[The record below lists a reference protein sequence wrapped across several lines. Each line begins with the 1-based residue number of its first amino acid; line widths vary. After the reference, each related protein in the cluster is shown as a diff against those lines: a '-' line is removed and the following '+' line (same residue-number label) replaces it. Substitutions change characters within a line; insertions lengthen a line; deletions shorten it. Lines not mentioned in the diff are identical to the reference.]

1 MHSAIYTG
9 RLRHRRF
16 APREHSF
23 EYRLFML
30 YVDLAEL
37 DQVFRNRWL
46 WSVKRPSLAWMRR
59 ADYLGDASVPLDQVV
74 RDRVEIETGERPTGP
89 IRVLTHLRYLG
100 VGFNPVT
107 FYYCF
112 NRSGDK
118 IETIVAEITNTPWKE
133 RHAYVLSQRQQYVP
147 SLASAGDN
155 YKDVGG
161 RATHGAVAGGQD
173 GGISSLRPLSH
184 KERREGKTR
193 QHLRFRFAKTFHVS
207 PFMPMNFAYDWR
219 FSVPM
224 HADSERLTVHMQN
237 MQAEQKA
244 FDATLD
250 LQRREI
256 TGWSLATTLASFP
269 VMTVTVI
276 VGIYWQALRLWLKR
290 IPFHSHPEIAHDHE
304 RHPRRSSV
312 T

>member
-23 EYRLFML
+23 EYRLFMM

-46 WSVKRPSLAWMRR
+46 WSVKRPSLAWLRR
-59 ADYLGDASVPLDQVV
+59 KDYLGDATVPLDQAV
-74 RDRVEIETGERPTGP
+74 RDRVEAETGERPTGR
-89 IRVLTHLRYLG
+89 IRMLTHLRYFG

-112 NRSGDK
+112 NRCGDK
-118 IETIVAEITNTPWKE
+118 VKTIVAEITNTPWNE
-133 RHAYVLSQRQQYVP
+133 RHVYVLGERLNISP
-147 SLASAGDN
+147 
-155 YKDVGG
+155 
-161 RATHGAVAGGQD
+161 GAAHRY
-173 GGISSLRPLSH
+173 LFR
-184 KERREGKTR
+184 KE
-193 QHLRFRFAKTFHVS
+193 FHVS
-207 PFMPMNFAYDWR
+207 PFMPMNFDYDWR
-219 FSVPM
+219 FGVP
-224 HADSERLTVHMQN
+224 DKRLTVHMQN
-237 MQAEQKA
+237 MQGNQKS

-256 TGWSLATTLASFP
+256 TGWSLAITLASFP
-269 VMTVTVI
+269 AMTVTVI
-276 VGIYWQALRLWLKR
+276 VGIYSQAFRLWLKR
-290 IPFHSHPEIAHDHE
+290 IPFHSHPETTHKHE
-304 RHPRRSSV
+304 RHTRRSSI

>member
-23 EYRLFML
+23 EYRLFMM

-46 WSVKRPSLAWMRR
+46 WSVKRPSLAWLRR
-59 ADYLGDASVPLDQVV
+59 KDYLGDATVPLDQAV

-89 IRVLTHLRYLG
+89 IRMLTHLRYLG

-112 NRSGDK
+112 DGADTHV
-118 IETIVAEITNTPWKE
+118 ETVVAEITNTPWNE
-133 RHAYVLSQRQQYVP
+133 RHEYVLSARAP
-147 SLASAGDN
+147 SPLRGEGWGEGENPSTN
-155 YKDVGG
+155 
-161 RATHGAVAGGQD
+161 
-173 GGISSLRPLSH
+173 RPLSLTLSH
-184 KERREGKTR
+184 EGRGDEKTR
-193 QHLRFRFAKTFHVS
+193 QHLHFRFDKTFHVS
-207 PFMPMNFAYDWR
+207 PFMAMNCEYDWR
-219 FSVPM
+219 FSVPT
-224 HADSERLTVHMQN
+224 HADRERLTVHMQN
-237 MQAEQKA
+237 MQGKQKS

-269 VMTVTVI
+269 AMTVTVI

-290 IPFHSHPEIAHDHE
+290 MPFHSHPARDNDHE
-304 RHPRRSSV
+304 RHTRPSSI